1 LILSSYSDDEQL
13 EAIKKWWQE
22 NGNSLLMGVALV
34 VVGVFSFRQWESSQ
48 QSTAAAASQLYQE
61 MLELMDV
68 EAGQVLNTE
77 DMATVSYM
85 SDRLKDEYS
94 NSIYARYAA
103 LFMSRLH
110 VEREELEQAAR
121 SLSWILDNPSQGFLK
136 KTSPELMLTAR
147 LRLARVVMAQG
158 DPQRALNLLTAV
170 DPGLFAS
177 SYAEAEG
184 DAYLALG
191 QTSNA
196 REAYR
201 RALAGAANAPLLELK
216 LRDLEGDLAEV

>member
-1 LILSSYSDDEQL
+1 MSAYSDDEQL
-13 EAIKKWWQE
+13 EAIKRWWQE
-22 NGNSLLMGVALV
+22 NGNSLLIGIALV
-34 VVGVFSFRQWESSQ
+34 VAGVFSFRQWESSQ
-48 QSTAAAASQLYQE
+48 QATAAAASQLYQE
-61 MLELMDV
+61 IVEMLDSEFDDDLS
-68 EAGQVLNTE
+68 EE
-77 DMATVSYM
+77 DYATVLFM
-85 SDRLKDEYS
+85 SDQLKSEHG

-103 LFMSRLH
+103 LFMARLH
-110 VEREELEQAAR
+110 VERGELDQAAAA
-121 SLSWILDNPSQGFLK
+121 LSWILDNPSLGFLK
-136 KTSPELMLTAR
+136 KTGDELMLTAR

-158 DPQRALNLLTAV
+158 DAQRAVSLLTAV
-170 DPGLFAS
+170 DPGFFAS

-216 LRDLEGDLAEV
+216 LRDLEGDQAEV